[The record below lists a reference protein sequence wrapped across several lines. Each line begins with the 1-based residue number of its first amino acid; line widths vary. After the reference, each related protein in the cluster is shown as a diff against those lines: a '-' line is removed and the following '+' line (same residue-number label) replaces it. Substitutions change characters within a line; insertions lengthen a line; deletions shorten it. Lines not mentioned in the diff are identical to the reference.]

1 VAWTPQPER
10 TRLGDNGARALH
22 GIYFQRMPTP
32 DALKK
37 ASNGVDKVLKEAAM
51 KP

>member
-1 VAWTPQPER
+1 
-10 TRLGDNGARALH
+10 
-22 GIYFQRMPTP
+22 MPTP